1 MTQRPKLWTGGP
13 VGGSMKTR
21 RFSTIYLALLAIL
34 VAPANAPLFAQAFY
48 GSVVGTVTDQSGAS
62 LRGAN
67 VSLTNAGTGE
77 RHQTQSGAGG
87 DYQFL
92 NLVPG
97 MYRVEVEQSGF
108 KKATRDS
115 VEVTVSGSV

>member
-1 MTQRPKLWTGGP
+1 MN
-13 VGGSMKTR
+13 TR
-21 RFSTIYLALLAIL
+21 RFSAIYLALLAAL
-34 VAPANAPLFAQAFY
+34 ANAPLFGQAFY

-62 LRGAN
+62 LRGAS
-67 VSLTNAGTGE
+67 VSLANAGTGE
-77 RHQTQSGAGG
+77 RHQTQSGVGG

-108 KKATRDS
+108 KKATRDN
-115 VEVTVSGSV
+115 VEVTVSGAVQIGRAHV